1 MNQTTDASDRVL
13 VTGATGYIGGQLI
26 PRLLERGSAVRAMVR
41 EVSRLH
47 RCSWANG
54 VEIVEADPL
63 KPETLPDALSNVETA
78 YYLIHSMT
86 GGPGFRERDIT
97 AARHFAHAAKAAGV
111 QRIVY
116 LSGLGDPETD
126 LSEHLR
132 SRHETGEALR
142 EAGVPV
148 TELRAAIVVG
158 SGSISFEMVRHL
170 TERLPVMICPQWV
183 FTRAQP
189 IAIDDVVR
197 YLVAASEKPE
207 AAGQTIEIGGAD
219 VLTYGQMMT
228 GYGRVRGLRRL
239 LIPVPVLTPRL
250 SSYWVHW
257 VTPVRAA
264 YARPLIEG
272 LRNEVVVRD
281 DKAATL
287 FPEIIPVGYETA
299 VRRALGELRAG
310 HFAGRMA
317 GRDFK
322 KSVELTTQEGMIIER
337 RRLTVDAPA
346 ASLYRVVS
354 SLGGRNGWL
363 CFNWAWRLRG
373 LIDRALGGVG
383 LRRGRPGREHL
394 REGDIV
400 DFYRVEAVEEDALVR
415 FHVEM
420 KLPGAGW
427 VQFEARP
434 LADDRA
440 ELIQTVFF
448 APRGLFGLLY
458 WYVLYPAHRVIFTCM
473 LRRIAAEAE
482 NHLPPK
488 P

>member
-1 MNQTTDASDRVL
+1 
-13 VTGATGYIGGQLI
+13 
-26 PRLLERGSAVRAMVR
+26 
-41 EVSRLH
+41 
-47 RCSWANG
+47 
-54 VEIVEADPL
+54 
-63 KPETLPDALSNVETA
+63 
-78 YYLIHSMT
+78 
-86 GGPGFRERDIT
+86 
-97 AARHFAHAAKAAGV
+97 
-111 QRIVY
+111 
-116 LSGLGDPETD
+116 
-126 LSEHLR
+126 
-132 SRHETGEALR
+132 
-142 EAGVPV
+142 
-148 TELRAAIVVG
+148 
-158 SGSISFEMVRHL
+158 MVRHL

-197 YLVAASEKPE
+197 YLVAALEKPE

-281 DKAATL
+281 NKAATL
-287 FPEIIPVGYETA
+287 FPEIVPVGYETA
-299 VRRALGELRAG
+299 VRRALGELRAD
-310 HFAGRMA
+310 HFADLMA
-317 GRDFK
+317 ARDLK
-322 KSVELTTQEGMIIER
+322 KSVDLTTQEGMIIER

-346 ASLYRVVS
+346 ARIYRVFS
-354 SLGGRNGWL
+354 SLGGRKGWL

-383 LRRGRPGREHL
+383 LRRGRPVREHL
-394 REGDIV
+394 REGDVV
-400 DFYRVEAVEEDALVR
+400 DFYRVEAVEENALVR
-415 FHVEM
+415 FRVEM

-440 ELIQTVFF
+440 RLAQTVFF

-458 WYVLYPAHRVIFTCM
+458 WYVLYAAHRVIFTCM

-482 NHLPPK
+482 NHSPPK